1 MLFKATLLAGL
12 AAGLAVA
19 SPYRRAGSSVNS
31 TTCNGQSYVYQALA
45 GYGFTPSDARDKFGD
60 TAGGI
65 GSSAAIDQKTW
76 SLDSNGVYTGILY
89 ALPDRG
95 WNTEGTLNFQPRV
108 HKFKITFKP
117 NYTSTASSPS
127 SPNLQLQYLDTIRFT
142 DPAGS
147 PLTGLDPD
155 MHPPYLSFPGLPELP
170 AATYTGDGFGGN
182 GTGGHRVVG
191 DTEGLV
197 LTSDGMWVSDE
208 YGPYIYHF
216 DHNGKMIGAI
226 RPPNAIIPQRN
237 GTESFNAN
245 SPPRY
250 DPDIETHPSNPT
262 SGRSNNQG
270 LEGLTASPD
279 QKTLYALMQSALV
292 QEGGRNASTR
302 RLARLLEYDIS
313 NSASPVYKAE
323 YFVPLPVFNNNSL
336 VAAQSEIH
344 FISSTQF
351 LVLARDSG
359 RGHGQ
364 DNSLSRYR
372 HIDVFDISNATNL
385 ASNTYDATAAAAA
398 SVNGVL
404 ANGIVPATY
413 CSWLDFNVNS
423 QLNRFGL
430 HNGGDQDS
438 GLLNEKWESLA
449 VVPVNPSSSN
459 WQDWSDKPNGE
470 YFIFS
475 LSDNDFIT
483 QNGFMNGGKLPYA
496 DESGFSLDNQ
506 VLVFK
511 VTLPSA

>member
-1 MLFKATLLAGL
+1 MAIRAILLSAL
-12 AAGLAVA
+12 AASLAFA
-19 SPYRRAGSSVNS
+19 SPYRRADSSVNT
-31 TTCNGQSYVYQALA
+31 TTCNGQTYVYQALA

-60 TAGGI
+60 TAGGM
-65 GSSAAIDQKTW
+65 GSSAAIDQKSW
-76 SLDSNGVYTGILY
+76 SIDSDGVYTGLLY

-117 NYTSTASSPS
+117 NYNSTASNPS

-142 DPAGS
+142 DPAGT
-147 PLTGLDPD
+147 PLTGLDAD
-155 MHPPYLSFPGLPELP
+155 MHPPYLSYPGFPELP
-170 AATYTGDGFGGN
+170 SATYTGDGFGGN
-182 GTGGHRVVG
+182 GTGGNRVVG
-191 DTEGLV
+191 DTEGIV
-197 LTSDGMWVSDE
+197 LTRDGFWISDE

-216 DHNGKMIGAI
+216 DHSGKMIGAI
-226 RPPNAIIPQRN
+226 RPPSAIIPQRN
-237 GTESFNAN
+237 GTDSFNAA

-250 DPDIETHPSNPT
+250 DPDLTTNPT
-262 SGRSNNQG
+262 NPRSGRSNNQG

-302 RLARLLEYDIS
+302 RYARLLEYDIS

-323 YFVPLPVFNNNSL
+323 YIVPLPVFNNNSL

-344 FISSTQF
+344 FISPTQF

-372 HIDVFDISNATNL
+372 HIDVFDITNATNL
-385 ASNTYDATAAAAA
+385 AGNTYDATTAAAAD
-398 SVNGVL
+398 VNGVL
-404 ANGIVPATY
+404 ASGIVPATY

-423 QLNRFGL
+423 QLNRFSL
-430 HNGGDQDS
+430 HNGGAQDA
-438 GLLNEKWESLA
+438 GLLNEKWESIA
-449 VVPVNPSSSN
+449 VVPVNPSTSG
-459 WQDWSDKPNGE
+459 WGDWTTKSDGE

-483 QNGFMNGGKLPYA
+483 QNGFMNGGQLPYA

-511 VTLPSA
+511 VTLPIA